1 MTKYMRMR
9 QLITKKFL
17 QLSIHYTVIFLTLLY
32 SQGEMKSMYKNSH
45 TYFVKICFLS
55 LLFFF
60 NSELCKYQDFV
71 IMYVLIHLFWL
82 YTEGLPTTAGTFNV
96 WIIKNKLC

>member
-1 MTKYMRMR
+1 MFGLNNFIFNYVKLKTKQIQQQIINMFTMTKYMRMR

-45 TYFVKICFLS
+45 TFLS
-55 LLFFF
+55 
-60 NSELCKYQDFV
+60 
-71 IMYVLIHLFWL
+71 
-82 YTEGLPTTAGTFNV
+82 
-96 WIIKNKLC
+96 